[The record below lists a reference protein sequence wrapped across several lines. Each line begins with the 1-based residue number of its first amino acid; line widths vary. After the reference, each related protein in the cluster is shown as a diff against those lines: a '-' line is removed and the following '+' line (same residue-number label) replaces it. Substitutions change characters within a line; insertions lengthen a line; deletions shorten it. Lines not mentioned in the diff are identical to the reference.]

1 MFEFLQA
8 FFGPGSFIPHG
19 HCYLWQTQL
28 VGLHILSDG
37 LIAASYFSIP
47 IFLIALAQKRQ
58 DLPFRWLFWLFGGF
72 IISCGTTHSM
82 EVITLWYPVYWL
94 LGVVKAITALLSVW
108 TALELVPLLPQAL
121 TIPSTEQLK
130 AINTQLE
137 EIEERK
143 VVEEALM
150 ESQRRYASLAEAVP
164 VGIFRLDPSGNC
176 IYINDYGCQMA
187 GKPAAFMMGADWVQI
202 IHPEDQE
209 RALKN
214 WSDWMNS
221 PEREQFYKIEARI
234 QQPNGTIIWYY
245 CQVMAEVAL
254 DGSLAGFVGSVTDI
268 TERKQIEQ
276 DLRKSEA
283 SLKEAQEV
291 AHIGNW
297 EYDLATGKITW
308 SDEIFRIFGLTP
320 EQPEP
325 SYEDYLEQRFPP
337 EYRERQH
344 RCVMRALEEGEPYEL
359 DLQIIRADGSTG
371 WILGRG
377 KPILNADHQVV
388 RLFGIAVDITERKAV
403 EAQQQRLNELKDE
416 FISTVSH
423 ELRSPLTSIKMASQL
438 LEINIE
444 KMLLALE
451 ALEASELRTEIQPPK
466 IRQYLEIL
474 KRQSD
479 QELEL
484 VNDLLNLQRLEAD
497 SFPVELTPIA
507 VTEWLSQISSAFHDR
522 AQERQQHLD
531 VQLSPVPIL
540 HSDIEVLTSVLRELL
555 TNACK
560 YTPPGETIT
569 VGVHVQE
576 RDLQVRVSNT
586 GASIPTQEL
595 SCIFDK
601 FYRIPGGDPWK
612 QGGTGL
618 GLALAKKQI
627 EYLGGSLWAESDAR
641 EIHFVIS
648 LPLTDRIDKITP
660 ETN

>member
-1 MFEFLQA
+1 MFEFLQG

-19 HCYLWQTQL
+19 HCYLWQTPL

-47 IFLIALAQKRQ
+47 IFLVALAQKRQ

-72 IISCGTTHSM
+72 IISCGTTHWM
-82 EVITLWYPVYWL
+82 EIVTLWYPAYWIS
-94 LGVVKAITALLSVW
+94 GVIKAITALLSVW
-108 TALELVPLLPQAL
+108 TALELIPLFPQAVA
-121 TIPSTEQLK
+121 TPSIQQYETANWALQKAVTALQGAITEQQK
-130 AINTQLE
+130 
-137 EIEERK
+137 IET
-143 VVEEALM
+143 ALR
-150 ESQRRYASLAEAVP
+150 ESQIRYAALAETVP
-164 VGIFRLDPSGNC
+164 VGIFRFDLSSNC
-176 IYINDYGCQMA
+176 TYVNDRWCQMT
-187 GKPAAFMMGADWVQI
+187 GKPAESAMGGDWVQTI
-202 IHPEDQE
+202 YPEDRE
-209 RALKN
+209 RILNKWSN
-214 WSDWMNS
+214 WIQS
-221 PEREQFYKIEARI
+221 PERETTYTTEVRFQKSD
-234 QQPNGTIIWYY
+234 GTILWFY
-245 CQVMAEVAL
+245 CQAMAEVGSDGVL
-254 DGSLAGFVGSVTDI
+254 IGYVGSLTDI
-268 TERKQIEQ
+268 TERKQIEE
-276 DLRKSEA
+276 DLRRSEA

-297 EYDLATGKITW
+297 EYNPITGKITW
-308 SDEIFRIFGLTP
+308 SDEIFHIFGLTP
-320 EQPEP
+320 GQPEP
-325 SYEDYLEQRFPP
+325 NYETYLERYFPP
-337 EYRERQH
+337 EDRERQH
-344 RCVMRALEEGEPYEL
+344 HCVIRALEEGEPYEL

-377 KPILNADHQVV
+377 KPILNADRQVV
-388 RLFGIAVDITERKAV
+388 RLFGIALDITERKVV

-416 FISTVSH
+416 FLSTVSH
-423 ELRSPLTSIKMASQL
+423 ELRSPLASIKMAIQL
-438 LEINIE
+438 LEINVE
-444 KMLLALE
+444 KMLLTLE
-451 ALEASELRTEIQPPK
+451 TSEPETEIQPPK

-479 QELEL
+479 QEMEL

-497 SFPVELTPIA
+497 SFPVELTPIT
-507 VTEWLSQISSAFHDR
+507 VTEWLSQIAFAFHDR

-586 GASIPTQEL
+586 GASIPTEEL
-595 SCIFDK
+595 SRIFDK

-618 GLALAKKQI
+618 GLALAKKQV
-627 EYLGGSLWAESDAR
+627 EYLGGSLWAESDNHEVR
-641 EIHFVIS
+641 FVMS
-648 LPLTDRIDKITP
+648 LPLK
-660 ETN
+660 E